1 MLTGDPAAEL
11 VPLREVV
18 TGRPSVD
25 MARFVRPDSPGH
37 FRGIFSFLDADGRN
51 CGAVSCTIDGEEVRT
66 GYVPKVA
73 TDICGLAKGRDG
85 RIYGSTII
93 SMNVSKRF
101 ACTTVVAAPFRRVS
115 TNRLAVMVRTGL
127 LLRPGHQ
134 GYDGPWES
142 RLAGGRGVQRG
153 CRGGRTALPGH
164 L

>member
-25 MARFVRPDSPGH
+25 MARFARRDSPGH

-51 CGAVSCTIDGEEVRT
+51 CGAVSCTIDGKEVRT
-66 GYVPKVA
+66 DYVPKVA

-93 SMNVSKRF
+93 SMNVSASLHHRH
-101 ACTTVVAAPFRRVS
+101 S
-115 TNRLAVMVRTGL
+115 TNH
-127 LLRPGHQ
+127 HQ
-134 GYDGPWES
+134 SITQDHHRSTTTPPS
-142 RLAGGRGVQRG
+142 QHQ
-153 CRGGRTALPGH
+153 PS
-164 L
+164 